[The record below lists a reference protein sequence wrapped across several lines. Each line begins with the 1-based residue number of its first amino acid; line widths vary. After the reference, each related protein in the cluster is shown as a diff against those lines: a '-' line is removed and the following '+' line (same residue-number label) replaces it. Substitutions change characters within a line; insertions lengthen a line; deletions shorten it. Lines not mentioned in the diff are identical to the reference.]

1 MDMDRAQVMPVGN
14 GAKDFDMAR
23 VLIAED
29 DAAVR
34 EFVRRALTHGGH
46 DVHTAHDGIDALHI

>member
-1 MDMDRAQVMPVGN
+1 MVDMDRAQVMPVGN
-14 GAKDFDMAR
+14 GAKDLDMAR

-34 EFVRRALTHGGH
+34 EFVRRA
-46 DVHTAHDGIDALHI
+46 VDA